1 MLLKDRSRLDCEF
14 LKTASAPPH
23 TLITFYKFR
32 AEAILEASKSIGRL
46 AHAIPVAARSLR
58 VYRHCGF
65 CDVHIIYPKSNADF
79 DIELN
84 ES

>member
-23 TLITFYKFR
+23 ALIAFYKFR
-32 AEAILEASKSIGRL
+32 AGAILEASKSIGRSPTPFRL
-46 AHAIPVAARSLR
+46 RHGHCGLWSLR
-58 VYRHCGF
+58 VCA
-65 CDVHIIYPKSNADF
+65 VHIIYPRSNADF